1 MARFDVHSNPEGP
14 GWLVD
19 LQTDLLDG
27 FNTRVVAPLLPP
39 DRAPKPAQRLNPV
52 FEIDGQP
59 AVLVTQYLAAVPAA
73 MLGVPIGS
81 LRAEQDRMT
90 AAVDMLPQGL

>member
-1 MARFDVHSNPEGP
+1 MARFDVHANPDGP

-27 FNTRVVAPLLPP
+27 LNTRVVAPLLPP

-52 FEIDGQP
+52 FEIDGRP

-73 MLGVPIGS
+73 MLGVPVGS

-90 AAVDMLPQGL
+90 SAVDMLFQGF

>member
-39 DRAPKPAQRLNPV
+39 DRAQKPAR
-52 FEIDGQP
+52 G
-59 AVLVTQYLAAVPAA
+59 
-73 MLGVPIGS
+73 
-81 LRAEQDRMT
+81 
-90 AAVDMLPQGL
+90 